1 MPRGKIDPYCT
12 KVNKIEVFGN
22 TMKKENVKVKT
33 ETMFEAGMKFIKFIK
48 DVSSGRSVYLVCH
61 GNDMKTLLNN
71 MATVGLDKE
80 IVENIVGCIN
90 SLEVMDNDEQFNN
103 KSKSL
108 SSTKKETKNLAEEI
122 LGSNISR
129 EELSNTAH
137 DAVYDSL
144 LLGRVWAKYLA
155 AWSPEPESI
164 IVDNYMD
171 PGANLIRDA
180 QSFISK
186 IGDKRRRK
194 GKPVKDC
201 GVLSVNGWL

>member
-1 MPRGKIDPYCT
+1 
-12 KVNKIEVFGN
+12 
-22 TMKKENVKVKT
+22 
-33 ETMFEAGMKFIKFIK
+33 
-48 DVSSGRSVYLVCH
+48 
-61 GNDMKTLLNN
+61 

-90 SLEVMDNDEQFNN
+90 SLEVMSNDEQFNN

-108 SSTKKETKNLAEEI
+108 SSIKKETKNLAEEI

-155 AWSPEPESI
+155 NWSPDPESI
-164 IVDNYMD
+164 IVDNYMS
-171 PGANLIRDA
+171 PGANLIRLA
-180 QSFISK
+180 QLFIIK

-194 GKPVKDC
+194 GKTVKDS

>member
-1 MPRGKIDPYCT
+1 MT
-12 KVNKIEVFGN
+12 KG
-22 TMKKENVKVKT
+22 
-33 ETMFEAGMKFIKFIK
+33 
-48 DVSSGRSVYLVCH
+48 LVCH

-71 MATVGLDKE
+71 MATVGIDKE

-90 SLEVMDNDEQFNN
+90 SLEVLNDDEQFDN

-108 SSTKKETKNLAEEI
+108 SSLKKTKNLAEEI

-155 AWSPEPESI
+155 AWYPYPVSI
-164 IVDNYMD
+164 IVENYMG

-194 GKPVKDC
+194 WKTVKDS